1 MEPSR
6 RSRTVICLKTRD
18 RTRPDYGKACAITL
32 RHDLP
37 RYSVIAVN
45 CNSALFFSAR
55 ARRRSPARPRL
66 SQRNFFQHRQRRR
79 RVKNYR
85 DGSSSISTA
94 QQRRQS
100 SSTLTRAPDMAYQ
113 IANNFRRLKEKC
125 SDTFGAFCYFV
136 LFFSEKRKYLHF
148 FFAEVLSLERMR
160 CKILGSLTQL
170 NVTF

>member
-1 MEPSR
+1 MVPSR

-18 RTRPDYGKACAITL
+18 RTRSDYGKACAITL

-66 SQRNFFQHRQRRR
+66 SQRNFFQHRQRRQR
-79 RVKNYR
+79 WVKNYR

-94 QQRRQS
+94 TQQRRRRQS
-100 SSTLTRAPDMAYQ
+100 SSTRASIQHTKSQ
-113 IANNFRRLKEKC
+113 ITFDDCEKDVPILLKC
-125 SDTFGAFCYFV
+125 FVPFFGK
-136 LFFSEKRKYLHF
+136 KRKYLNF
-148 FFAEVLSLERMR
+148 SLAEVS
-160 CKILGSLTQL
+160 
-170 NVTF
+170 